1 MRDTHAAFRR
11 RRIIRTRHTTPTILV
26 AGISLLLSATATAQ
40 TSNLGRNLAAA
51 CATCHG
57 TNGAGRDGMPALA
70 GMPREQMSV
79 TLKAFRDGQ
88 RPATIMNQLA
98 KGYSD
103 AQIEAIAGY
112 FAGQKPS
119 ASGPRP

>member
-1 MRDTHAAFRR
+1 MLTSA
-11 RRIIRTRHTTPTILV
+11 
-26 AGISLLLSATATAQ
+26 LLSTTATAQ

-57 TNGAGRDGMPALA
+57 TNGASRDGMPALA
-70 GMPREQMSV
+70 GMPRDQMSV

-88 RPATIMNQLA
+88 RPATIMHQLA

-103 AQIEAIAGY
+103 MEIEAIAGY
-112 FAGQKPS
+112 FASQQPDTSGAKP
-119 ASGPRP
+119 